1 MEIVGSILPHRSKF
15 MHCTCRLNSKGAQ
28 DGWCV
33 HRGKTE
39 KAEEQFGRGP
49 IGKGFLGCIH
59 DCGLHSTGH
68 G

>member
-1 MEIVGSILPHRSKF
+1 
-15 MHCTCRLNSKGAQ
+15 MHCPRRLKCKGAQ

-33 HRGKTE
+33 HRGVTE
-39 KAEEQFGRGP
+39 KAEEQLGRGQ
-49 IGKGFLGCIH
+49 IGKGFLGCMH